1 MGETRTGDYMFYSVE
16 KCTDKDSD
24 KASTNWTSFFQEST
38 SYSAVA
44 IFQQHQHV
52 ILGLVPSTVIF

>member
-24 KASTNWTSFFQEST
+24 KAYEKWIFRDGHPVRDDDRRIL
-38 SYSAVA
+38 VA
-44 IFQQHQHV
+44 IT
-52 ILGLVPSTVIF
+52 ST